1 MRDIG
6 SQTKNLIAF
15 GQEINM
21 KNNLKKIDN
30 QYVLKP
36 FARMHPVIQQIRNLM
51 HDAMYVLATD
61 DVGQLIYFNKENIK
75 SWNVRVDLW
84 EVTAFAEDICEDLI
98 AYAYSAHHYR
108 DYSDAWKTN
117 SFENSDLLE
126 LIQDFCT
133 HEFDMLSR
141 MYAKICSSYDTSL
154 FAEFF
159 EEEEEEQ
166 WDDED
171 PVALAGSD
179 PC

>member
-1 MRDIG
+1 
-6 SQTKNLIAF
+6 
-15 GQEINM
+15 M
-21 KNNLKKIDN
+21 KNNLKKIDD

-36 FARMHPVIQQIRNLM
+36 FAKMHPVIQQIRNLM
-51 HDAMYVLATD
+51 HDAMCVLDAG

-75 SWNVRVDLW
+75 GWNVRADLW

-98 AYAYSAHHYR
+98 AYAYYGFHRGFYQNAASE
-108 DYSDAWKTN
+108 N
-117 SFENSDLLE
+117 SFTNFDLLD
-126 LIQDFCT
+126 LVQDFCT
-133 HEFDMLSR
+133 HEFDLLSKK
-141 MYAKICSSYDTSL
+141 YAKICSSYDTSR